1 MRANNLL
8 FIFLVIAI
16 IFVLINISIT
26 FIKIYNFKK
35 DLIGYASGYVNIA
48 INTLITINMS
58 RDTVNWSSGMI
69 NSSFGNATL
78 YTSGENAGIV
88 LRGNWSGA
96 NAKAFI
102 IENIGNVNSSLSIQ
116 TSKNAHDFFNSTSSS
131 NEEYMLNVTDK
142 EIGSCINS
150 SALGIWQ
157 DVNKTSGG
165 TKFCSQ
171 FSFRK
176 NSNEIYIDILITVP
190 SDSGNV
196 GEQFDTITIIG
207 DAVN

>member
-1 MRANNLL
+1 MEVFMRANNLL

-35 DLIGYASGYVNIA
+35 DLIGYASGYVNIT

-58 RDTVNWSSGMI
+58 RDTVNWSSGI
-69 NSSFGNATL
+69 
-78 YTSGENAGIV
+78 
-88 LRGNWSGA
+88 
-96 NAKAFI
+96 
-102 IENIGNVNSSLSIQ
+102 
-116 TSKNAHDFFNSTSSS
+116 
-131 NEEYMLNVTDK
+131 
-142 EIGSCINS
+142 INS